1 MHPNPNTPAGHHSA
15 SQGTDRLT
23 RRLVGVALVL
33 LIIVVGLGVSVLS
46 SGGQGD
52 ETASAAGETATA
64 LALAPSPIP
73 TTAPTAVPITPP
85 PCVAPED
92 WTAHVIQT
100 GDTLY
105 SLAQRYGTT
114 VDTLMLVN
122 CLETETIFVDQQLRV
137 PGPTPSPVEEA
148 IASPGGQPASQPS
161 TASQALP
168 TVDLGAG
175 FPQRYLNIVLL
186 GSDKRDDD
194 ATWRTDTIIVLSI
207 DNQSNFVRLL
217 SIPRDLW
224 VNIPGHGYDRVNTAD
239 LWGEVAQ
246 EGGGPELVKQ
256 TISEN
261 LGIPIHYYVRVD
273 FDGFMKII
281 DAVGGL
287 DIDVDCPLPDIELA
301 PGMSHMDGE
310 MALLFARSRITTSDF
325 DRSNRQRKLL
335 MALWDQGLSV
345 DVIPRLPALSIAM
358 ADTLQTDMPFDR
370 IVALAY
376 KGLQLKPSMIFSNSI
391 GPWQVENWT
400 TPEGASVL
408 LPVEDEVQKLLAT
421 FYSDP
426 NLAFLEQIGK
436 TRIQVLNG
444 SPRQDAEQLA
454 ATKLRWA
461 GFGVSATGLADRLDY
476 AQSEVRVYRASP
488 DMAELVAQALDLP
501 RSSLQYLDDPGSP
514 VDMQVIIGADYDPC
528 SPH

>member
-1 MHPNPNTPAGHHSA
+1 
-15 SQGTDRLT
+15 
-23 RRLVGVALVL
+23 VALVL
-33 LIIVVGLGVSVLS
+33 LVAVVALGADVLS
-46 SGGQGD
+46 SGRQGD
-52 ETASAAGETATA
+52 ELAAATA
-64 LALAPSPIP
+64 PVTPSPIP
-73 TTAPTAVPITPP
+73 TTLPTAVPITPP

-105 SLAQRYGTT
+105 SLAQRYGTS
-114 VDTLMLVN
+114 VETLMLVN
-122 CLETETIFVDQQLRV
+122 CLDTETIFVDQQLRV
-137 PGPTPSPVEEA
+137 PGPTPLAAPEPMA
-148 IASPGGQPASQPS
+148 DAASQS
-161 TASQALP
+161 ASGALP
-168 TVDLGAG
+168 TVDLTSG
-175 FPQRYLNIVLL
+175 FPERYLNIVLL

-224 VNIPGHGYDRVNTAD
+224 VNVPGHGYDRINTAD
-239 LWGEVAQ
+239 LWGEVGE

-256 TISEN
+256 TIAEN
-261 LGIPIHYYVRVD
+261 LGIPVHYYVRVD
-273 FDGFMKII
+273 FDGFIKII

-287 DIDVDCPLPDIELA
+287 DIDVECPLPDIELA
-301 PGMSHMDGE
+301 PGMTRMDGE

-345 DVIPRLPALSIAM
+345 DIIPKLPALSIAM
-358 ADTLQTDMPFDR
+358 ADTLQTDLPFDR

-376 KGLQLKPSMIFSNSI
+376 KGLQLRPSMIFSNSI
-391 GPWQVENWT
+391 GPWQVQNWT

-408 LPVEDEVQKLLAT
+408 LPLDEEVRKLLAS

-426 NLAFLEQIGK
+426 DLAFLEQIGE

-444 SPRQDAEQLA
+444 SLRQDADQLA

-461 GFGVSATGLADRLDY
+461 GFQVPSSGLADRLDY
-476 AQSEVRVYRASP
+476 AQSQIRVYHAAP
-488 DMAELVAQALDLP
+488 EIAELAAQTLDLP
-501 RSSLQYLDDPGSP
+501 RTSLQYVDDPANP
-514 VDMQVIIGADYDPC
+514 VGIQVILGADYDPC
-528 SPH
+528 NPH

>member
-1 MHPNPNTPAGHHSA
+1 MHPNPNMPARDQNA

-33 LIIVVGLGVSVLS
+33 LIIVAGLGVSVLS
-46 SGGQGD
+46 SGGQAD
-52 ETASAAGETATA
+52 QTASAASETATA
-64 LALAPSPIP
+64 LALVPSPIP
-73 TTAPTAVPITPP
+73 TAVPTVVPITPP
-85 PCVAPED
+85 PCVVPDD
-92 WTAHVIQT
+92 WTAHIIQP

-105 SLAQRYGTT
+105 SLAQRYGTS

-137 PGPTPSPVEEA
+137 PGPTPAPVEEA
-148 IASPGGQPASQPS
+148 IPPLEGQPASQS
-161 TASQALP
+161 GTAAQPQP
-168 TVDLGAG
+168 TVDLEAG

-186 GSDKRDDD
+186 GSDKRDED

-207 DNQSNFVRLL
+207 DNESNFVRLL
-217 SIPRDLW
+217 SLPRDLW
-224 VNIPGHGYDRVNTAD
+224 VNIPGHGYDRINTAD

-246 EGGGPELVKQ
+246 ENGGPDLVKR

-287 DIDVDCPLPDIELA
+287 DIDVECPLPDIELA
-301 PGMSHMDGE
+301 PGMTHMDGE

-345 DVIPRLPALSIAM
+345 DVIPKLPALSIAM
-358 ADTLQTDMPFDR
+358 ADTVQTDLPLDR
-370 IVALAY
+370 IIALAY
-376 KGLQLKPSMIFSNSI
+376 KGLQLRPSMIFSNSI

-408 LPVEDEVQKLLAT
+408 LPVEEEVQKLLVT

-426 NLAFLEQIGK
+426 NLAFLEQIGQ

-444 SPRQDAEQLA
+444 SLRQDAEQLA

-461 GFGVSATGLADRLDY
+461 GFEVPATGLADRLDY
-476 AQSEVRVYRASP
+476 AQSEIRVYRASP
-488 DMAELVAQALDLP
+488 DIGELAARTLDLP
-501 RSSLQYLDDPGSP
+501 RSALQYLEDPASP
-514 VDMQVIIGADYDPC
+514 VDIQVIIGVDYDPC
-528 SPH
+528 NPH